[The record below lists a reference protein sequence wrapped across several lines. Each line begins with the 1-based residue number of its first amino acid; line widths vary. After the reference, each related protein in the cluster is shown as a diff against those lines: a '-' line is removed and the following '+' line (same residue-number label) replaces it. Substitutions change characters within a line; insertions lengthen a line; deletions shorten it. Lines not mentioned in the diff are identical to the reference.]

1 MLNEGLILM
10 GVGMGTVFS
19 FLVIL
24 WFAVTVM
31 SNFVLYLNKIF
42 PEQTQ
47 TAVAARP
54 ATQDN
59 GAELAI
65 AIAAAKIRR

>member
-10 GVGMGTVFS
+10 GVGTGTVFA
-19 FLVIL
+19 FLVVL

-47 TAVAARP
+47 TAVAAKP

-65 AIAAAKIRR
+65 AIAVAKIRR